1 MPSPE
6 LGTVV
11 DGNKAI
17 VKRAGCQDAAPDC
30 AVLTAKGHCN
40 RFNSATVLHRCLDTC
55 GACDAPYL
63 IDLPPNVELQKGIVM
78 PRIGFGTAALGDQTA
93 DIVLNALS
101 AGFRKLD
108 TAQAPEWYRED
119 LVGLALSMSGIHR
132 RELFITTKVHP
143 RDFGVQATI
152 DAVKQSLRNLRT
164 SYIDVV
170 MLHYPHCW
178 GNLCGDKV
186 PQGTWQ
192 DSWRALERL
201 IDQGV
206 IRCAGVS
213 NFDVHQVE
221 ELMGMAQ
228 KRPCL
233 LQAASEPLHPN
244 TQLQAVCRFHGL
256 QFEGYSTLG
265 GQYIPTNPTN
275 PVLTH
280 PTVEEIAKDKGQST
294 ASIVLRWAL
303 QSGQTVVPRST
314 KAAHMLENLATVT
327 AFNLSAA
334 EMLRM
339 DSIGVG
345 NS

>member
-1 MPSPE
+1 MAPFPDHRGSSIN
-6 LGTVV
+6 
-11 DGNKAI
+11 GNA
-17 VKRAGCQDAAPDC
+17 VKRTGCRDLAPDC
-30 AVLTAKGHCN
+30 SALTTNGQC
-40 RFNSATVLHRCLDTC
+40 RTNSKHVLHRCLDTC
-55 GACDAPYL
+55 GACDAPFR
-63 IDLPPNVELQKGIVM
+63 IDFPPTVEVQKGIVM
-78 PRIGFGTAALGDQTA
+78 PRVGFGTAALGDQTA
-93 DIVLNALS
+93 DIVLTALR

-108 TAQAPEWYRED
+108 TAQAPEWYREE
-119 LVGLALSMSGIHR
+119 LVGLALSMSGINR
-132 RELFITTKVHP
+132 REVFITTKVHP
-143 RDFGVQATI
+143 RDFGGRATM
-152 DAVKQSLRNLRT
+152 DAVMRSLSNLRT

-201 IDQGV
+201 VDKGA

-221 ELMGMAQ
+221 ELLELSH

-233 LQAASEPLHPN
+233 IQASSEPLRPN
-244 TQLQAVCRFHGL
+244 TQLQAVCRFHGI

-265 GQYIPTNPTN
+265 GQYLSTHPTN
-275 PVLTH
+275 PVLSH
-280 PTVEEIAKDKGQST
+280 PAVEDIAKGKGESA
-294 ASIVLRWAL
+294 ASIILRWAL

-314 KAAHMLENLATVT
+314 KSTHMLENLGTVT
-327 AFNLSAA
+327 GFNLSEE
-334 EMLRM
+334 EMIRL
-339 DSIGVG
+339 DSIGV